1 MDQLREYKID
11 KKSHE
16 IGEYIIGCINDDGY
30 LKRDVQEISED
41 LIFSKN
47 LVCSVKEV
55 LEVLNIVQSFDPPGI
70 GGRDLK
76 ESLILQLKRKEKK
89 EKKSLAIKI
98 LAEYFEYFEYFEYSE
113 YSESFEDFTP

>member
-11 KKSHE
+11 KKSYE

-55 LEVLNIVQSFDPPGI
+55 LVLNIVQSFDPPGV

-76 ESLILQLKRKEKK
+76 ESLILQLKEKK
-89 EKKSLAIKI
+89 KKK
-98 LAEYFEYFEYFEYSE
+98 
-113 YSESFEDFTP
+113 